1 MPATFTGPIIMN
13 TAVSTEV
20 IYGLPVVGPVVPYLI
35 GEISTEEAS
44 HRYGYRVLAVEKS
57 ARGEVVRLSVE
68 LVLLVGG
75 EGVVGV
81 VVQITKALEQV
92 LCGNV
97 PQLLRLDG
105 QSVSPFL
112 QNFFTNRYAHS
123 LRDRYELG

>member
-35 GEISTEEAS
+35 GEVSTEEAS
-44 HRYGYRVLAVEKS
+44 HRYGYRVLAVKKP

-68 LVLLVGG
+68 LALLVGG
-75 EGVVGV
+75 KGVVGV
-81 VVQITKALEQV
+81 VLQITQALEQA
-92 LCGNV
+92 LCGGV
-97 PQLLRLDG
+97 SQLCRDG

-112 QNFFTNRYAHS
+112 QNFFTNRYDHS
-123 LRDRYELG
+123 LRDRCKLG